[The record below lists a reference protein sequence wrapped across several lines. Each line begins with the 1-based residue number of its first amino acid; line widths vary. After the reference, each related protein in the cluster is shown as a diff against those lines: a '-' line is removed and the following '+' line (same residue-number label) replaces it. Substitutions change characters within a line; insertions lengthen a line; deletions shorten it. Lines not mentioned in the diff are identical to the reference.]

1 MSKIDYDLR
10 KIRGVAFDVDG
21 VLSPSTVPMSE
32 NGEPMRMVN
41 IKDGYAMQLAVKC
54 GIKIAIITG
63 ARTPGIVARYNA
75 LGIHDVFLGASD
87 KLPILAQWMSTNG
100 LKREEVA
107 FVGDDI
113 PDLPCLRGVG
123 LPWSCAS
130 RRGTSADVR
139 AATAWPAIFS
149 KKSSRP
155 VANGSKMPRP
165 SAGDCNS
172 KIWNVLILTIKY
184 FLPIRLAHRRT

>member
-123 LPWSCAS
+123 LPATPADGAVELRIEARYISGCAGGYGVA
-130 RRGTSADVR
+130 RDIIEEILKARGQWLENAE
-139 AATAWPAIFS
+139 AFGW
-149 KKSSRP
+149 
-155 VANGSKMPRP
+155 
-165 SAGDCNS
+165 
-172 KIWNVLILTIKY
+172 
-184 FLPIRLAHRRT
+184 